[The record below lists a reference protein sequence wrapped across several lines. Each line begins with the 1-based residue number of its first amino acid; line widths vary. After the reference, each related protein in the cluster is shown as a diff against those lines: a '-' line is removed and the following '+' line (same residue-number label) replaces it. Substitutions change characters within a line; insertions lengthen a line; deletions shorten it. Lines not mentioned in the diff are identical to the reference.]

1 MKIKI
6 SVVIPTKN
14 RPEKIGS
21 CINSIVKNTI
31 NSNEIL
37 IIDQSHTS
45 QTQFIIKR
53 FADPKVR
60 YFHFPKGGKA
70 SALNYGISRAK
81 GNIICFTDDDCL
93 VDKNWLKNI
102 LLSFEKNPSCK
113 GVFGRVLPYQSS
125 KPRKNGLLCPCTF
138 NKTKQK
144 LIVHPTYHAEAVGYG
159 NNMAYQREIFNQI
172 GFFKTWL
179 GPNSIG
185 SNAEDAEFALRT
197 LLLGYQIL
205 YNPNVLVW
213 HNKWLTVQQ
222 MRKQCLSYIHGE
234 AAVYGYYALK
244 GHAFAKKVV
253 IRNIKHIYYQIKNQ
267 LLSFYKHKRFDVHT
281 LLELLY
287 VGLYTFAE
295 GKGSVVAL
303 YFFLRN
309 K

>member
-125 KPRKNGLLCPCTF
+125 KRRKNGLLCPCTF

-205 YNPNVLVW
+205 YSPNVIVW
-213 HNKWLTVQQ
+213 HNKWLSKHQMNQQ
-222 MRKQCLSYIHGE
+222 RLSYIRGE
-234 AAVYGYYALK
+234 NAVYGYYALK
-244 GHAFAKKVV
+244 GYSFAKK
-253 IRNIKHIYYQIKNQ
+253 IILKNIKQSYYDFKRQVGTILKYRRISKEIIITLFYIYLCAIEK
-267 LLSFYKHKRFDVHT
+267 
-281 LLELLY
+281 
-287 VGLYTFAE
+287 
-295 GKGSVVAL
+295 GKGLTVA
-303 YFFLRN
+303 FFFFGIKR
-309 K
+309 